1 MKQPMSDKIPNLG
14 KWQKLLKTSH
24 GSHSLF
30 SVRMNLWSWKL
41 LTDSFSQGGTEL
53 AVIALIPVGRH
64 RLSSDA
70 SELFCPSHVIQPRE
84 APLCH
89 LGLET
94 QLCLKKSCGPL
105 CHARA
110 SWFVLFLF
118 YFILKIF
125 FIGWVHS
132 MWNFLFRGQVLKQS
146 HSSDNAES
154 FHCQA
159 TRKLLHYLFYKTTPA
174 APGLS
179 LLYVD
184 IIWRGPSQGG
194 RSSPPLHGCLGM
206 ELRDVEWLSQGHTA
220 RLRQSWDSHPG
231 LRGFQLGP
239 MNF

>member
-1 MKQPMSDKIPNLG
+1 MIFFFFFFYNLWFLFFPFLNLTFLQGLSGDNRHTLFPGLVREDVHGKMPGASGWVMSPHDGVSSSPFSIFSALPTHTFVLKPGWQGNQRPLVPPPCWLAVPSKYRFFFFKLLITPMKQLMSDKIPNLG

-53 AVIALIPVGRH
+53 AVIGLIPVGRH

-118 YFILKIF
+118 F
-125 FIGWVHS
+125 
-132 MWNFLFRGQVLKQS
+132 
-146 HSSDNAES
+146 
-154 FHCQA
+154 
-159 TRKLLHYLFYKTTPA
+159 
-174 APGLS
+174 
-179 LLYVD
+179 
-184 IIWRGPSQGG
+184 
-194 RSSPPLHGCLGM
+194 
-206 ELRDVEWLSQGHTA
+206 
-220 RLRQSWDSHPG
+220 
-231 LRGFQLGP
+231 
-239 MNF
+239 